1 MNFQTKPGMRMV
13 TNSIHAAQGIV
24 GRLTGTHALPRTMPA
39 MAWAP
44 VSSSPAQQLVLAPSV
59 LGSDAPD
66 GRLMLLCDIDAE
78 TAMALVARSSGARMA
93 SVDGSVFDVTPAP
106 RPAVSSE
113 GGVRVILFT
122 DIERSTAL
130 TQRVGDQRAR
140 VAFRE
145 HDQIVREALA
155 AHGGV
160 EVKSM
165 GDGFMASFA
174 SARRAL
180 ECAVAMQRAFA
191 AYNDTADEPLQVRMG
206 INAGEPIEEDDP
218 DGRTDLFGTAVIM
231 AARVA
236 AKASGGEIL
245 ASDVVRQLVAGK
257 GFRFADRGEA
267 LLSGFEEAARLFSL
281 RWHDEVAAVA
291 S

>member
-1 MNFQTKPGMRMV
+1 MNVQANVAMRMV
-13 TNSIHAAQGIV
+13 TNSVQAAQGFV
-24 GRLTGTHALPRTMPA
+24 GRIAGGHASPLTMPA

-44 VSSSPAQQLVLAPSV
+44 ASWSPGQRLALAPRDD
-59 LGSDAPD
+59 GGDARD

-113 GGVRVILFT
+113 GCVRVILFT

-140 VAFRE
+140 MALRE
-145 HDQIVREALA
+145 HDQIVREALV

-191 AYNDTADEPLQVRMG
+191 AYNETAEEPLQVRMG

-218 DGRTDLFGTAVIM
+218 SGRTDLFGTAVIM
-231 AARVA
+231 AARLA
-236 AKASGGEIL
+236 AKAAGSEIL

-257 GFRFADRGEA
+257 GFRFADHGEV
-267 LLSGFEEAARLFSL
+267 LLKGFEEAVRLFSL
-281 RWHDEVAAVA
+281 RWRDEVTAVA